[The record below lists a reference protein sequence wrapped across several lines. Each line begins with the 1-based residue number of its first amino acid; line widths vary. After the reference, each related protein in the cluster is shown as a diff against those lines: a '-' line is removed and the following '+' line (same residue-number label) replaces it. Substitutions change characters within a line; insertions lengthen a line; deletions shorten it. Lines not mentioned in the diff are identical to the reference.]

1 MATVPEELWTGFNN
15 RKLAAERAKKDW
27 NGRLLTSINSA
38 NDSTITV
45 KVADASTGP
54 TAGTFTTNQAS
65 AGTVTIPA
73 AVSAPSGGSATPGV
87 MSAADKE
94 KLDGISN
101 GATKVEESQTNGNII
116 IDEQE
121 TDVYTHP
128 EPTTDPTQSTS
139 GLYAITVNRAGHI
152 TSTAAVSPSSV
163 GITVDATNGVTDT
176 INSVTY
182 KYTHPSAGPASTT
195 SVGDAT
201 AQTPAFGGTFKVTSE
216 TVDTDGHTTTVA
228 EHTVT
233 IPSATAVASTSGT
246 GGSDGLMSAA
256 DKEKI
261 DGLPSSVGNGTLS
274 ITVGSNAAVTFS
286 ANQAGNESVSIPN
299 AASASGG
306 SAATGGLMTATDKA
320 NLDNATAVIPS
331 TATDQNLLVTQSDL
345 STAIADFGGYKK
357 VNGTGADNHP
367 DVASP
372 DTHFIYLVKDN
383 STTGDDKYKEWIC
396 TDATTNPPTW
406 ELIGDTSMD
415 MSGYV
420 ELPSTH
426 TDTHI
431 VVFGPTNDIVDS
443 NKTVADL
450 ENKVTTIKI
459 ESSSTAINPDTGTT
473 NITIPLASSSPT
485 GTGTAGAM
493 SGADKIKLDGI
504 TDYLVSASVSNGTLT
519 LTPNTGSAVTFS
531 GDQNVIESI
540 SVNNSPLTP
549 DANKNVDITV
559 PTAAAAGDTPVM
571 DGSAAVGTSTAYAR
585 ADHVH
590 PSDTS
595 KADKAVPTTSGN
607 LASLDAGGNLQDA
620 GVAISGLKT
629 VQTAVA
635 DGDATTAGTGVTFVD
650 SVTQNT
656 NGVITVHKKTV
667 QTVQKSTN
675 GAGGQNGLMTAQQAE
690 ELYDLNTWTYDT
702 FGDNGPT
709 GTDTPDVFPRA
720 SS

>member
-1 MATVPEELWTGFNN
+1 MATEDLWTGFNN

-65 AGTVTIPA
+65 AGTITIPA

-94 KLDGISN
+94 KLDGISA
-101 GATKVEESQTNGNII
+101 GATKVEDSQTNGNII
-116 IDEQE
+116 IDGQE

-128 EPTTDPTQSTS
+128 APPTDPTQSTS
-139 GLYAITVNRAGHI
+139 GLYAITVDRGGHI
-152 TSTAAVSPSSV
+152 TSTTAVSPSSV

-195 SVGDAT
+195 SVGDTT
-201 AQTPAFGGTFKVTSE
+201 AQTPAFGGTFMVTSE

-246 GGSDGLMSAA
+246 GGSAGLMSAA

-261 DGLPSSVGNGTLS
+261 DALPSSVGDGTLS

-345 STAIADFGGYKK
+345 SSAIADFGGFE
-357 VNGTGADNHP
+357 VATGTGTDLHP
-367 DVASP
+367 NVQNP
-372 DTHFIYLVKDN
+372 ETNIIYLVKDN

-396 TDATTNPPTW
+396 TNTTGPVW
-406 ELIGDTSMD
+406 ELIGDTSMN
-415 MSGYV
+415 MSGYAQI
-420 ELPSTH
+420 PSGA

-431 VVFGPTNDIVDS
+431 VLFGTGDTLVDS
-443 NKTVADL
+443 AKTVADL
-450 ENKVTTIKI
+450 ENVVETI
-459 ESSSTAINPDTGTT
+459 SVGGGTAIYPTSGTK
-473 NITIPLASSSPT
+473 NIDIPVASSSPT

-531 GDQNVIESI
+531 GDENVIESI

-549 DANKNVDITV
+549 DANKNVNITV
-559 PTAAAAGDTPVM
+559 PTAAASGDTPVM

-675 GAGGQNGLMTAQQAE
+675 TVGGQDGLMTAQQAE
-690 ELYDLNTWTYDT
+690 ALYDLNTWTYDT

>member
-1 MATVPEELWTGFNN
+1 MATEDLWTGFNN

-65 AGTVTIPA
+65 AGTITIPA

-94 KLDGISN
+94 KLDGISA
-101 GATKVEESQTNGNII
+101 GATKVEEDTHLNGNIL
-116 IDEQE
+116 IDGVS
-121 TDVYTHP
+121 TPVYDHP
-128 EPTTDPTQSTS
+128 APSTDPTQSTS
-139 GLYAITVNRAGHI
+139 GLYAITVDRAGHI

-216 TVDTDGHTTTVA
+216 TVDTDGHTTAVA

-261 DGLPSSVGNGTLS
+261 DGLPSSVGDGTLS

-345 STAIADFGGYKK
+345 SSAIADFGGFE
-357 VNGTGADNHP
+357 VATGTGADLHP
-367 DVASP
+367 DVQNP
-372 DTHFIYLVKDN
+372 ETNIIYLVEDPN
-383 STTGDDKYKEWIC
+383 AHGSDVYKEWIC
-396 TDATTNPPTW
+396 TNTTGPVW
-406 ELIGDTSMD
+406 ALIGDTSMD
-415 MSGYV
+415 LSGYV

-431 VVFGPTNDIVDS
+431 VVFGPNNDIVDS
-443 NKTVADL
+443 NKTISDL
-450 ENKVTTIKI
+450 ENVVETI
-459 ESSSTAINPDTGTT
+459 SVGGGTRISPT
-473 NITIPLASSSPT
+473 SGTKNIDIPLASSSPT

-531 GDQNVIESI
+531 GDENVIESI

-559 PTAAAAGDTPVM
+559 PTAAASTDTPVM
-571 DGSAAVGTSTAYAR
+571 DDDTAAVGTSTAYAR

-607 LASLDAGGNLQDA
+607 LASLDASGNLQDA

-635 DGDATTAGTGVTFVD
+635 DGDATIAGTGVTFVD

-675 GAGGQNGLMTAQQAE
+675 TVGGQDGLMTAQQAE
-690 ELYDLNTWTYDT
+690 ALYDLNTWTYDT